1 MFFSRDRLLIVWVGF
16 LLFSSLYAFKLP
28 ILGNSSYWCLVL
40 IFGSLLFVNNSFKQ
54 VQFLLR
60 QKFFYFPIIILIFS
74 ALSSFL
80 IPIIYQTYD
89 ISMFKT
95 WVNNILAYMGIS
107 VLACILSTTTAKY
120 QTIFSIVFKMLIIQA
135 VIIWL
140 MMAVPPLRD
149 LIQYLTKDAA
159 NLERMGVYGGARG
172 LGFTGF
178 AAFSFSVLMGLLGLY
193 MSFYFAEFKQNKSLM
208 FKVILFFIAII
219 AGISA
224 GRASIAGFALGL
236 AFYYFTLGFRHYLT
250 GMAKVLLYCTIII
263 LPIIFYIMS
272 IPSLVDIVTSYYKY
286 AFQFLHHYFYA
297 GYVGN
302 SSLDTLANMYFPLTE
317 QQILLGDGRYTGSDN
332 AYYLHTDPGFM
343 RFTLIFGFIPSMIT
357 YLGFLWVMFSY
368 YLINKPYINN
378 IGVLVLAII
387 GLSFIYH
394 YKGELIMYNISYMK
408 LIYFVFISCSILS
421 IREKRKLEN
430 RLELE
435 GNN

>member
-1 MFFSRDRLLIVWVGF
+1 MVWVGF

-60 QKFFYFPIIILIFS
+60 QKVFYFPIIILIFS

-107 VLACILSTTTAKY
+107 VLACILLTTTAKY

-250 GMAKVLLYCTIII
+250 GMAKVLLYCIII
-263 LPIIFYIMS
+263 IVPIIFYIMS

-302 SSLDTLANMYFPLTE
+302 SSLDTLSSMYFPLTE

-332 AYYLHTDPGFM
+332 RYYLHTDPGFM
-343 RFTLIFGFIPSMIT
+343 RFTLIFGFLPSMIT
-357 YLGFLWVMFSY
+357 YVGFLWVMFNY

-421 IREKRKLEN
+421 IREKRKIKN
-430 RLELE
+430 KLELE

>member
-1 MFFSRDRLLIVWVGF
+1 
-16 LLFSSLYAFKLP
+16 
-28 ILGNSSYWCLVL
+28 
-40 IFGSLLFVNNSFKQ
+40 
-54 VQFLLR
+54 
-60 QKFFYFPIIILIFS
+60 
-74 ALSSFL
+74 
-80 IPIIYQTYD
+80 
-89 ISMFKT
+89 
-95 WVNNILAYMGIS
+95 
-107 VLACILSTTTAKY
+107 
-120 QTIFSIVFKMLIIQA
+120 
-135 VIIWL
+135 
-140 MMAVPPLRD
+140 
-149 LIQYLTKDAA
+149 
-159 NLERMGVYGGARG
+159 MGVYGGARG